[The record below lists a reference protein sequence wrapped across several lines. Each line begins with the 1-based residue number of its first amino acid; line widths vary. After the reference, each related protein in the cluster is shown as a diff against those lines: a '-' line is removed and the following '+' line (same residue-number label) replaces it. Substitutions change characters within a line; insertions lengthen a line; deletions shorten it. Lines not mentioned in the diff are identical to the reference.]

1 MIHENKSCFAG
12 KTVIIK
18 NGLKHPQL
26 ESFGGSEYRVEDWW
40 DRVSGMSWMNA
51 NGNPAC
57 MIYGMRCGLSEI
69 PIPIDNEVLYGK
81 IDGLGHLVHISEIV
95 E

>member
-1 MIHENKSCFAG
+1 
-12 KTVIIK
+12 
-18 NGLKHPQL
+18 
-26 ESFGGSEYRVEDWW
+26 
-40 DRVSGMSWMNA
+40 
-51 NGNPAC
+51 